1 MRKKSINAIGDLLQ
15 SSELAKLQAKVTRT
29 QAINQCLQQ
38 VLPAELKALCKVA
51 NYDHNTIVLAST
63 ESTITTKLN
72 FMLPG
77 IIKELHRMGYP
88 NITKAKVIIER
99 DIISTEKPYWAVDNS
114 DISKVKTLK
123 KIIDKD

>member
-15 SSELAKLQAKVTRT
+15 SSELAKLQAKVTRM

-51 NYDHNTIVLAST
+51 NYDYNTIVLAST
-63 ESTITTKLN
+63 KSTITTKLN

-77 IIKELHRMGYP
+77 IIKELQRMGYP

-114 DISKVKTLK
+114 DLSKVENLK